1 MTTTM
6 HSLREGYRALVMGAS
21 GSIGQ
26 AFVQALQ
33 ADAHHRVEVGEHP
46 QDRCSEAQRQALLD
60 KVNQILA
67 TAKTDGSLEKN
78 SQTWLKQPL
87 PADL

>member
-1 MTTTM
+1 M
-6 HSLREGYRALVMGAS
+6 SVIALIQLRVHAALVARPRH
-21 GSIGQ
+21 Q
-26 AFVQALQ
+26 LRVPAL
-33 ADAHHRVEVGEHP
+33 HVRTVGEI
-46 QDRCSEAQRQALLD
+46 DLGKVAAYLSEIEAANATEHGSYR
-60 KVNQILA
+60 VNQILA